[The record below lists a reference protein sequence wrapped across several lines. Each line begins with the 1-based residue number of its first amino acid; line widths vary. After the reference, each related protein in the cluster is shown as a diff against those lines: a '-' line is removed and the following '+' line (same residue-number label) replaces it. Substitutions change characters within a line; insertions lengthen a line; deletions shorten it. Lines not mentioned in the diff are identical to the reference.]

1 MVLNSRELLA
11 GRELTIT
18 QRITLKIDIFG
29 FPFFFFFLTQASLSR
44 WLHFSNR
51 TATLKT
57 TPIGSSHFTPQVI
70 FCLLKAEISSY
81 FVLTFL
87 QWRPVDC
94 WCRLPQVI
102 KAPQWPMEEV
112 HVKAR
117 GHAAV
122 ICCAQCDRAEPSE
135 QRPVHSGW
143 GGGTGGGRSLGPHL
157 VHPHI
162 ERALTD
168 FALKRQASF
177 LTTHRNNT
185 TLVSRA
191 DTR

>member
-18 QRITLKIDIFG
+18 QRITLNIDIFG
-29 FPFFFFFLTQASLSR
+29 FPFFVFCFLTQAALSR
-44 WLHFSNR
+44 WLHFSIR

-81 FVLTFL
+81 FVLMCL
-87 QWRPVDC
+87 QWGHADC

-122 ICCAQCDRAEPSE
+122 ICCAQCDRAD
-135 QRPVHSGW
+135 RAAAGALRLRR
-143 GGGTGGGRSLGPHL
+143 GGGEGEGLGTTSGSSAYRTCTDRLCTEKTSLVPDY
-157 VHPHI
+157 PS
-162 ERALTD
+162 
-168 FALKRQASF
+168 Q
-177 LTTHRNNT
+177 
-185 TLVSRA
+185 
-191 DTR
+191 